1 MFKIVANDMPWE
13 NRNLFRIR
21 DPSQEKVCPEHKVWA
36 FSKKMWR
43 NKGPK
48 MFEWRSSEVSPSLN
62 VYSKFELSLSMSGTC
77 AYQIEQLCAHTSD

>member
-1 MFKIVANDMPWE
+1 MVRVMYVICFY
-13 NRNLFRIR
+13 
-21 DPSQEKVCPEHKVWA
+21 WA

-48 MFEWRSSEVSPSLN
+48 IFEYRSSEVSPLLN
-62 VYSKFELSLSMSGTC
+62 VYSNFAFELSSSVSGTC